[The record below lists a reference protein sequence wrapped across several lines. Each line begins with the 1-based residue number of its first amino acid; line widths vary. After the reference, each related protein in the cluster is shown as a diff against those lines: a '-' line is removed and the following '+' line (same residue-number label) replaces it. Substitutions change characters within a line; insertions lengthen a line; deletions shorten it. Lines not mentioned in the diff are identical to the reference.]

1 MIQLAGYF
9 LITLIISL
17 ITVPV
22 VRQFALRYH
31 VVARQNHRTV
41 HDGEIPKL
49 GGGAIF
55 FAFVSGMA
63 ALLYFDQQLVAQFH
77 RELLSILIGTTILF
91 MTGAL
96 DDKVDLNCSLKFGVE
111 LLVAALA
118 VSMGWR
124 VETLILPG
132 AGELHLGL
140 FSYPFSMLW
149 MVGVA
154 NAFNMIDGLDGLAG
168 GVAVAVLLVS
178 LSIAALFGNQMA
190 PVIAVLLMGAVIG
203 FLRYNLNPASIF
215 MGDSGSL
222 SIGFLLACITLN
234 SASLAP
240 GKTAFIIP
248 LLLLALPITDTML
261 AIFRRLRRG
270 IHPFHADREHIHHR
284 LVKLGLSHSRAALVM
299 VGWCLIL
306 GLFAFLVAHDL
317 YAGTLIH

>member
-9 LITLIISL
+9 LFTLIISL
-17 ITVPV
+17 VTVPV
-22 VRQFALRYH
+22 VRQFAIRYH
-31 VVARQNHRTV
+31 VVAQKNHRTV

-55 FAFVSGMA
+55 FAFVTGMA
-63 ALLYFDQQLVAQFH
+63 ALLYFDQQSVAQFH
-77 RELLSILIGTTILF
+77 RELLSLLIGTTISF

-96 DDKVDLNCSLKFGVE
+96 DDKIDLNLLTEIQCRTFGRRARRFHGMAGGNHHSSRALE
-111 LLVAALA
+111 LQA
-118 VSMGWR
+118 
-124 VETLILPG
+124 
-132 AGELHLGL
+132 GL

-149 MVGVA
+149 IVGVA

-168 GVAVAVLLVS
+168 GVAVAVSLVS

-261 AIFRRLRRG
+261 AITRRLRRG

-317 YAGTLIH
+317 YAGSLIH